1 MEEKILGEIKNLTF
15 QMFGNEKYIYN
26 MYFTQNRLL
35 TFYLDAAF
43 IGPGYP
49 IPDLRESRNIELK
62 KRLNEKNSKL
72 TISNMSTDEIL
83 SSNIKN
89 FDIYY
94 KDIEE
99 IIMKGVGF
107 RFKLKNKHKLDFVEE
122 NPTFAFWKISDK
134 KDAYNLLKKF
144 IPAKITEK
152 KLFW

>member
-15 QMFGNEKYIYN
+15 QMFGDEKYMYN

-35 TFYLDAAF
+35 TFYLDSCFVEASDMPVF
-43 IGPGYP
+43 SLYKNTG
-49 IPDLRESRNIELK
+49 LK

-72 TISNMSTDEIL
+72 TINNMSIDEIL

-94 KDIEE
+94 KDVGE
-99 IIMKGVGF
+99 IIVKGVGF
-107 RFKLKNKHKLDFVEE
+107 RFKLKNKHKIDLVGE
-122 NPTFAFWKISDK
+122 NPTFAFGKTSDK

>member
-1 MEEKILGEIKNLTF
+1 MEEEILGEIKNLAF
-15 QMFGNEKYIYN
+15 HAFGGDRYIYN
-26 MYFTQNRLL
+26 IYFTENRLL
-35 TFYLDAAF
+35 TFYLDAGH
-43 IGPGYP
+43 IGPVYP
-49 IPDLRESRNIELK
+49 ELDLGNFRNIGLK
-62 KRLNEKNSKL
+62 KRVDEKNSKFG
-72 TISNMSTDEIL
+72 IGNMSTKEIL

-99 IIMKGVGF
+99 IIMKRAGF
-107 RFKLKNKHKLDFVEE
+107 RFKLKNKHKLDFVGK
-122 NPTFAFWKISDK
+122 NPTFGFWKMSDK